1 VFFASGMNQPLRHLV
16 RALTQW
22 WERRALRAMPYTE
35 FTFAALGRIAK
46 ASDTVGPAHIGE
58 ARRFMRD
65 LGLSAPDQRRAIG
78 WFNAGKS
85 RDFDFAPKARACRE
99 VDEDRAVLDAL
110 AIESMCL
117 MAWAD
122 GCPTESRRGEFER
135 LAALLGATSDDLA
148 AAEARVAEHRW
159 RNLPADLRRAYA
171 LLDVDHRAGD
181 AELKLAYRRHMSRH
195 HPDKLGAAADPA
207 LARRAR
213 ENSVAIRAAYDLI
226 RASRSGA
233 SASR

>member
-1 VFFASGMNQPLRHLV
+1 
-16 RALTQW
+16 
-22 WERRALRAMPYTE
+22 MPYTE

-46 ASDTVGPAHIGE
+46 ASDTVRPTHIDH

-65 LGLSAPDQRRAIG
+65 LGLSARDQRRAIG

-85 RDFDFAPKARACRE
+85 PDFDFAPKARACRE
-99 VDEDRAVLDAL
+99 VAADRPVLDAL

-122 GCPTESRRGEFER
+122 GPPTVSRRGEFER
-135 LAALLGATSDDLA
+135 LARLLGASPDDLA
-148 AAEARVAEHRW
+148 VVETRVAEHRW
-159 RNLPADLRRAYA
+159 RNLPPELRRAYA
-171 LLDVDHRAGD
+171 LLDVDHRVGD
-181 AELKLAYRRHMSRH
+181 DELKLAYRRHMSRH
-195 HPDKLGAAADPA
+195 HPDKLGASADEA
-207 LARRAR
+207 LTRRAR

-226 RASRSGA
+226 RANRSGA

>member
-1 VFFASGMNQPLRHLV
+1 MNRPLRHLA

-22 WERRALRAMPYTE
+22 WDQRALRAMPYTE

-46 ASDTVGPAHIGE
+46 ATDAVQPAHIDE

-65 LGLSAPDQRRAIG
+65 LGLAVPDQRRAIG
-78 WFNAGKS
+78 WFNAGKDP
-85 RDFDFAPKARACRE
+85 DFDFAAKARACRE
-99 VDEDRAVLDAL
+99 IDADRAVLDAL
-110 AIESMCL
+110 AIEAMCL
-117 MAWAD
+117 MAWAV
-122 GCPTESRRGEFER
+122 GTPTASRRGEFER
-135 LAALLGATSDDLA
+135 LAALLGAAPADLA

-159 RNLPADLRRAYA
+159 RNLPAELRRAYA
-171 LLDVDHRAGD
+171 LLDVDHLIGD
-181 AELKLAYRRHMSRH
+181 DELKLAYRRLMSRH

-213 ENSVAIRAAYDLI
+213 ENSVAIRAADDLI
-226 RASRSGA
+226 RANRNGA